1 MSAKACSSIIALI
14 RQEYVLF
21 SDVMELVRSFLQHV
35 LIATNSRRASICLQR
50 PEYLPGDLQ
59 EQFIVTNLNENGEL
73 VQEKRAEMCG
83 MCEPFYETPSE
94 NRPVM
99 QGPMKEA
106 SCAKHH
112 LAPGYGLVITIQYQR
127 RPVGVMALTS
137 GKSHSYSVSDVETAT
152 LLTTE
157 LAHHMK
163 RYEILWLA
171 QRKIGKDLMLIGS
184 SEAMRTI
191 DKFIEKASQVN
202 LPVLITGE
210 LGCDKKN
217 IGYAI
222 HLASRR
228 RDGPLMLINCSTM
241 DSQISPEELSNLFR
255 LANGGTIL
263 FHYVDELPTRLQSC
277 FLSLLGSGTGQLI
290 SDDAPDVRIITTSN
304 NDLEELAREKRFSQ
318 SLLRELDFIHT
329 RIVPLRERKED
340 IEHIVGYF
348 IKKYGHEQTRG
359 ITDEAL
365 NLCKQYVWPQNES
378 ELKRVIARLAVMSES
393 ELITVGEVR
402 DFAPALILDLKT
414 QAVNTRESLSYGPGD
429 SKGAWPNTQPNGK
442 VVQLAKR
449 LGRGECDELQDFHSS
464 VQKALEYL
472 AANFQEKISL
482 HQLASHAC
490 VSPSHL
496 SFLFK
501 KSFGISFKTLLTMIR
516 IERAKQLLVEQPS
529 QRVTNISAEVGYDEL
544 SHFERTFR
552 RYVYCTPREYRQ
564 RL

>member
-1 MSAKACSSIIALI
+1 MSAKARSSINALI
-14 RQEYVLF
+14 TQEYGLF
-21 SDVMELVRSFLQHV
+21 SDVMELVRSFLQHA
-35 LIATNSRRASICLQR
+35 LIATNSRGGSIWLQR
-50 PEYLPGDLQ
+50 LEYLPGDLD
-59 EQFIVTNLNENGEL
+59 EQFIVTNLNENGEV
-73 VQEKRAEMCG
+73 VQEKRAEMSGSCR
-83 MCEPFYETPSE
+83 PFYETPSE
-94 NRPVM
+94 NRPH
-99 QGPMKEA
+99 P
-106 SCAKHH
+106 S
-112 LAPGYGLVITIQYQR
+112 PGDRLVITIQYQR
-127 RPVGVMALTS
+127 KPVGVMALTP
-137 GKSHSYSVSDVETAT
+137 GKSQSYSVSDVETAT
-152 LLTTE
+152 LLATE

-163 RYEILWLA
+163 RHEIQWLA

-217 IGYAI
+217 IACAI
-222 HLASRR
+222 HLASSR

-255 LANGGTIL
+255 LAHGGTIL
-263 FHYVDELPTRLQSC
+263 FHYVDELPARLQSC
-277 FLSLLGSGTGQLI
+277 FLSLLGAGTGQLI
-290 SDDAPDVRIITTSN
+290 SNNGSDDILDVRIITTAN

-318 SLLRELDFIHT
+318 SLLQELDFIHT
-329 RIVPLRERKED
+329 QIAPLRERKED
-340 IEHIVGYF
+340 IEHIAGYF

-365 NLCKQYVWPQNES
+365 SLCKKYTWPQNDS
-378 ELKRVIARLAVMSES
+378 ELKRVIARLTVMSEG
-393 ELITVGEVR
+393 ELITVSEVR
-402 DFAPALILDLKT
+402 DFAPALIQEQDLESD
-414 QAVNTRESLSYGPGD
+414 AANTEESFSYDAENG
-429 SKGAWPNTQPNGK
+429 KGAWPNVQPKGK
-442 VVQLAKR
+442 VVQLARR
-449 LGRGECDELQDFHSS
+449 LSRGECDELQDFHSS
-464 VQKALEYL
+464 MQKALEYL

-482 HQLASHAC
+482 HQLARHAC

-552 RYVYCTPREYRQ
+552 RYVYCTPRQYRQ